1 MTPNKQH
8 DDDLLKLAEGDIE
21 PEDCLPQAGASLAQ
35 PVDLDEEDTQE
46 IDIDALFADYT
57 ELDA

>member
-1 MTPNKQH
+1 MNPHDH
-8 DDDLLKLAEGDIE
+8 DDDLLKLASANIE
-21 PEDCLPQAGASLAQ
+21 PEEGLPTMGASLAQ